1 MSRVYPSQI
10 KKGSTNSNIPPV
22 SRSRD
27 ENVSNR
33 NKPDMAKPTT
43 FQKLS
48 IALLSGGLS
57 ATTWFAIITVLPV
70 AVAVPVTLPAV
81 GGSILFL
88 CTLYDL
94 VNGSGKI
101 GGGGNNSYTHIFV
114 KQKDGTTELIEL
126 DEASKSII
134 ENYMD
139 TKPCLEVN
147 IENDD
152 EKGNLTNE
160 ISNNEI
166 MQHDQ
171 PVCFVNT
178 TKIDV
183 QGFLEIILQQY
194 ENKWVRIRKVK
205 VGTPI
210 TLDKM
215 EGNRLDGLKDMIV
228 SKNQQGILSS
238 VFENS
243 YQQRITGEEI
253 SEKDWLEEKANNAEI
268 VYEELPESLK
278 DSFKIYE
285 NNFKSI
291 NRLNYEYVIIPPIK
305 ENTEGGRKQ
314 TKHKRKSKTKQKYKS
329 KKQSKTKKQSKSK
342 KQSKGRKQ
350 K

>member
-1 MSRVYPSQI
+1 MSRVYPPQNRNE
-10 KKGSTNSNIPPV
+10 STNSNIPPV
-22 SRSRD
+22 SRFRD
-27 ENVSNR
+27 ENVSDR
-33 NKPDMAKPTT
+33 NKPDMTKPTT

-48 IALLSGGLS
+48 IALASGGLS

-70 AVAVPVTLPAV
+70 AVAVPVTLPAIA
-81 GGSILFL
+81 GSILFL

-147 IENDD
+147 IKKD
-152 EKGNLTNE
+152 EKGNLTIE
-160 ISNNEI
+160 KSNNEI

-171 PVCFVNT
+171 PVCFVNPNN
-178 TKIDV
+178 IDAKKV
-183 QGFLEIILQQY
+183 LEIILQQY
-194 ENKWVRIRKVK
+194 ENKWVRIRKVN

-215 EGNRLDGLKDMIV
+215 EGNQLDGLKDMIV